1 MKPIFL
7 AFVALVFSFT
17 TFSQTNTVGEFNR
30 FIAQNWSGDYI
41 RIGQYKVK
49 GTPYLLGESF
59 PGTLTYK
66 GGAKSDTKILYDLYN
81 QRAGADVKNSI
92 LESEQAV
99 EEFSISLPAKFG
111 GNTLLFKSTELYG
124 NGSLKNYFNVLVE
137 GSKASFLKVFK
148 IKLISDPSNMMDKD
162 QKVFEQYY
170 EYYLYNHSTRELG
183 KIKLREKDIAKQIG
197 DEEFVKT
204 FISKGNLDVSNE
216 VDVIKLI
223 QGYNNK

>member
-1 MKPIFL
+1 MKTIF
-7 AFVALVFSFT
+7 FVFAALVFSLPAI
-17 TFSQTNTVGEFNR
+17 SQTNTVGEFNR
-30 FIAQNWSGDYI
+30 FIAQNWTGDYI

-66 GGAKSDTKILYDLYN
+66 GGSKSDTKILYDLYN

-99 EEFSISLPAKFG
+99 DEFSISLPAKFG
-111 GNTLLFKSTELYG
+111 GNTLLFKSAESYG
-124 NGSLKNYFNVLVE
+124 NASLKSYFNVLE
-137 GSKASFLKVFK
+137 DGSMTSLLKVFK
-148 IKLISDPSNMMDKD
+148 IKLISDPSNMMDKE

-170 EYYLYNHSTRELG
+170 EYYLYNKSTKELS
-183 KIKLREKDIAKQIG
+183 KIKLKEKDIAKQLG
-197 DEEFVKT
+197 DEEFVKS
-204 FISKGNLDVSNE
+204 FIAKGSLDVSNE

>member
-1 MKPIFL
+1 MKSIFF
-7 AFVALVFSFT
+7 AFVALVFSLT
-17 TFSQTNTVGEFNR
+17 GFSQTNTVGEFNR
-30 FIAQNWSGDYI
+30 FIAQNWTGDYI

-81 QRAGADVKNSI
+81 QRAGADVRNSI
-92 LESEQAV
+92 LDSEQPV

-111 GNTLLFKSTELYG
+111 GNTLLFKSTESYG
-124 NGSLKNYFNVLVE
+124 NGSLKNFFNVLVE
-137 GSKASFLKVFK
+137 GSKTSFLKVFK
-148 IKLISDPSNMMDKD
+148 IKLIADPSNMMDKE

-170 EYYLYNHSTRELG
+170 EYYLYNNSTRELS
-183 KIKLREKDIAKQIG
+183 KIKLKEKDIAKQLG

-216 VDVIKLI
+216 MDVIKLI

>member
-1 MKPIFL
+1 MKTIF
-7 AFVALVFSFT
+7 FVFAALVFSLPAI
-17 TFSQTNTVGEFNR
+17 SQTNTVGEFNR
-30 FIAQNWSGDYI
+30 FIAQNWTGDYI

-66 GGAKSDTKILYDLYN
+66 GGSKSDTKILYDLYN

-99 EEFSISLPAKFG
+99 DEFSISLPAKFG
-111 GNTLLFKSTELYG
+111 GNTLLFKSAESYG
-124 NGSLKNYFNVLVE
+124 NASLKSYFNVLE
-137 GSKASFLKVFK
+137 DGSMTSLLKVFK
-148 IKLISDPSNMMDKD
+148 IKLISDPSNMMDKE

-170 EYYLYNHSTRELG
+170 EYYLYNNSTKELG
-183 KIKLREKDIAKQIG
+183 KIKLKEKDIVKQLG
-197 DEEFVKT
+197 DEEFVKS
-204 FISKGNLDVSNE
+204 FITKGSLDVSNE
-216 VDVIKLI
+216 IDVIKLI

>member
-1 MKPIFL
+1 MRKKFIFFGFIL
-7 AFVALVFSFT
+7 IANLSFA
-17 TFSQTNTVGEFNR
+17 QTNTVGEFNK
-30 FIAQNWSGDYI
+30 FIVQNWSGDYI

-49 GTPYLLGESF
+49 GSPYLLGESF

-92 LESEQAV
+92 LESDQVV

-111 GNTLLFKSTELYG
+111 GNTLLFKSTEAYG
-124 NGSLKNYFNVLVE
+124 NASMKNYFNVLEE
-137 GSKASFLKVFK
+137 GSKTSFLKVFK
-148 IKLISDPSNMMDKD
+148 IKLAGDPSNMMDKE

-170 EYYLYNHSTRELG
+170 EYYLYNKTTKELG
-183 KIKLREKDIAKQIG
+183 KIKLKEKDISKQLG
-197 DEEFVKT
+197 DEEFVKS
-204 FISKGNLDVSNE
+204 FIKNGNLDISNE